1 VLNYYID
8 RSFWVEN
15 KSSQNKM
22 QRIID
27 VVGIEELGKA

>member
-8 RSFWVEN
+8 RSFWVAN

-27 VVGIEELGKA
+27 VVDNEEMGKA